1 MHVKIS
7 RRIPKKIEIECR
19 ISKQVDVK
27 KNGMGK
33 IKLSSSGIEKDQ
45 ETHKQKIEK
54 RVQNKLKKKYQHSQ

>member
-33 IKLSSSGIEKDQ
+33 IKLKWHRERSRNAQTKNRTRGYKTS
-45 ETHKQKIEK
+45 
-54 RVQNKLKKKYQHSQ
+54 